1 MFTLTDKLQT
11 MKATFLLIIVMFS
24 FGFVGFSQTK
34 SFLDV
39 PYIEVNGYAD
49 TLVTPNEIF
58 IRITLSEA
66 DTKDKISLEELEK
79 RMVAGMKVLGINTE
93 KELTTS
99 NIQSNFRYYA
109 LKQKDVLKTKEYKLK
124 VGDAVLATRVFMKLE
139 ELGIANAEVEKV
151 GHSDITKIKNICR
164 TRAILDAREKA
175 ISLTKPINQQ
185 IGGALLISDY
195 SNDADGQVQVAKQD
209 GLRMMRAGAESVA
222 LPQIDFEKIRITLTV
237 AVKFLIK

>member
-1 MFTLTDKLQT
+1 MKKNIIASLLMLAFTT
-11 MKATFLLIIVMFS
+11 I
-24 FGFVGFSQTK
+24 GFSQTK

-58 IRITLSEA
+58 IKIQLSEA
-66 DTKDKISLEELEK
+66 DTKDRISLEELEK
-79 RMVAGMKVLGINTE
+79 RMVAGLKVLGINTE

-99 NIQSNFRYYA
+99 SIQSNFRYYA

-151 GHSDITKIKNICR
+151 GHSDISKIKNICR

-209 GLRMMRAGAESVA
+209 GLRMLMAGAESA
-222 LPQIDFEKIRITLTV
+222 SLPQIDFEKIRITLNV

>member
-1 MFTLTDKLQT
+1 
-11 MKATFLLIIVMFS
+11 MKALLMLINLIILTHFLGS
-24 FGFVGFSQTK
+24 SQTK

-58 IRITLSEA
+58 IKIQLSEA
-66 DTKDKISLEELEK
+66 DTKDRISLEELER
-79 RMVAGMKVLGINTE
+79 RMVAGLKVLGINTE

-99 NIQSNFRYYA
+99 SIQSNFRYYA

-151 GHSDITKIKNICR
+151 GHSDISKIKNICR

-222 LPQIDFEKIRITLTV
+222 LPQIDFEKIRITLSV